1 MYSECPAVIIFW
13 IFTLFVGASTF
24 AFTYIFL
31 QLGLAWSIADAF
43 VAMLLCRGLLSM
55 VRRSLILR
63 ERISPETDTLT
74 RTVETNRAIFW
85 KRALFLA
92 ALPILYFAGADLLFG
107 LPPADALAALP
118 QAIVAGLTN
127 LLYVLFLLAAN
138 FALFLGPFYIYT
150 RIGKTMI
157 NPDDANFGVNMEDVR
172 GQKAAV
178 TEMRRILRLI
188 EHGRLY
194 VKAGGKRERGVLM
207 VGPPGTGKTMLAK
220 AIASSLHVPIYVA
233 NGGSFAMLFM
243 GIDAISVYLMVRA
256 ARRKAKVWG
265 GCIIFIDEIDA
276 LAQRRGGMGG
286 AAGGMMG
293 GMMGGGGMMGVN
305 MLLVLMDGI
314 DNPGY
319 FARQLRGL
327 VNITLDGVFIP
338 RVIGFNGTRI
348 SLRIP
353 ALKAPNFNILFIG
366 ATNRPSVLD
375 EAVTR
380 PGRFGRQIVFRL
392 PAREDRKDIAAL
404 YFDKKNHD
412 PALDT
417 PSRRDEFARITDK
430 YSPADIEQVLSLA
443 LLYAFED
450 GRDAFNWKDL
460 REAMGNVE
468 AGLAI
473 PVEYTE
479 RDRIAVARHEL
490 GHAVASH
497 FFKTD
502 HSHVRLSIRRRATA
516 IGEIGGY
523 HKDMPAEEEWM
534 KFRSQ
539 MAADIR
545 HDLGSIACEHV
556 FYGEGTSGVYMD
568 LRMATAEATAM
579 VGTIGMGPDKL
590 DPKMSARA
598 ANIGELLISV
608 AEIAQ
613 GAHEQ
618 GTWAGAVLNN
628 RRSRRVVAQILG
640 AAYIDDWR
648 LMYVNKEAID
658 LAAEALIAQ
667 GELMGDEISGLLD
680 SVGLRRPIDADPY
693 PEDLPSVPEEG
704 ETPAV
709 MTGSA

>member
-1 MYSECPAVIIFW
+1 MIIFW

-31 QLGLAWSIADAF
+31 QLGIAWSIADAL
-43 VAMLLCRGLLSM
+43 VAMLLCRGLFSM

-63 ERISPETDTLT
+63 ERISPEADTLT

-85 KRALFLA
+85 RRALFLA
-92 ALPILYFAGADLLFG
+92 ALPILYFAGAYYLFN
-107 LPPADALAALP
+107 LAPADALAALP
-118 QAIVAGLTN
+118 QAITSGLTN

-157 NPDDANFGVNMEDVR
+157 NPDDANFGVNMDDVR

-220 AIASSLHVPIYVA
+220 AIASTLHVPIYIA
-233 NGGSFAMLFM
+233 AGGSFAGMFL
-243 GIDAISVYLMVRA
+243 GIDALSVFLMVRA
-256 ARRKAKVWG
+256 ARKKAKTWG
-265 GCIIFIDEIDA
+265 GCIVFIDEIDA
-276 LAQRRGGMGG
+276 LGQKRSGTQGGGAMGGGMGG
-286 AAGGMMG
+286 MF
-293 GMMGGGGMMGVN
+293 GGGQLGLN

-314 DNPGY
+314 DNPGMII
-319 FARQLRGL
+319 RQLRGL
-327 VNITLDGVFIP
+327 VNLTLDGLFVP
-338 RVIGFNGTRI
+338 RLIGFNGTRWT
-348 SLRIP
+348 LRIP
-353 ALKAPNFNILFIG
+353 ALKAPNYNILFIG

-375 EAVTR
+375 EALTR

-392 PAREDRKDIAAL
+392 PSREDRKDIAAL

-417 PSRRDEFARITDK
+417 PSRREEFARITDK

-450 GRDAFNWKDL
+450 ARDAFNWKDV

-473 PVEYTE
+473 PVEYTD
-479 RDRIAVARHEL
+479 RDKIAVARHEL

-539 MAADIR
+539 MVAEIR

-568 LRMATAEATAM
+568 LRMATAMASTM
-579 VGTIGMGPDKL
+579 VGVIGMGPDKL
-590 DPKMSARA
+590 DERMSRRA
-598 ANIGELLISV
+598 ANIGEQLISV
-608 AEIAQ
+608 AEISQ
-613 GAHEQ
+613 GILEQ
-618 GTWAGAVLNN
+618 GSWAGAVLNN

-640 AAYIDDWR
+640 SAYIDDWR

-680 SVGLRRPIDADPY
+680 SVGLRTPTEADPY
-693 PEDLPSVPEEG
+693 PEDLPAVPDER
-704 ETPAV
+704 ETPTV
-709 MTGSA
+709 VSESA

>member
-1 MYSECPAVIIFW
+1 VIIFW
-13 IFTLFVGASTF
+13 IFTLFVGATTF
-24 AFTYIFL
+24 AFTFIFL
-31 QLGLAWSIADAF
+31 QLGLALSLVDAF
-43 VAMLLCRGLLSM
+43 VAMLLCRGIFSI

-63 ERISPETDTLT
+63 ERISPETDTFT

-85 KRALFLA
+85 RRALFLA
-92 ALPILYFAGADLLFG
+92 AIPILYFVGADLLFG
-107 LPPADALAALP
+107 LAPADALAALP

-138 FALFLGPFYIYT
+138 FTLFLGPFYIYT

-157 NPDDANFGVNMEDVR
+157 LPDDANFGVNMEDVR

-220 AIASSLHVPIYVA
+220 AIASSLHVPIYIA
-233 NGGSFAMLFM
+233 AGGSFAGMFL
-243 GIDAISVYLMVRA
+243 GIDALSVFLMVRA
-256 ARRKAKVWG
+256 ARKKAKTWG
-265 GCIIFIDEIDA
+265 GCIVFIDEIDA
-276 LAQRRGGMGG
+276 LGQRRSGVGGAGGAMGGMGG
-286 AAGGMMG
+286 MF
-293 GMMGGGGMMGVN
+293 GGGQLGLN

-314 DNPGY
+314 DNPGMIV
-319 FARQLRGL
+319 RQVRGL
-327 VNITLDGVFIP
+327 VNLTLDGLFLP
-338 RVIGFNGTRI
+338 RVIAFNGTRLN
-348 SLRIP
+348 LRIP
-353 ALKAPNFNILFIG
+353 ALKAPNYNILFIG

-375 EAVTR
+375 EALTR

-392 PAREDRKDIAAL
+392 PNREDRKDIAAL

-417 PSRRDEFARITDK
+417 PSRREEFARITDK
-430 YSPADIEQVLSLA
+430 YSPADIEQVLSLS

-450 GRDAFNWKDL
+450 SRDAFNWKDV

-473 PVEYTE
+473 PVEYTD
-479 RDRIAVARHEL
+479 RDKIAVARHEL

-539 MAADIR
+539 MVAEIR

-556 FYGEGTSGVYMD
+556 FYGEGTNGVYMD
-568 LRMATAEATAM
+568 LRMATAMASSM
-579 VGTIGMGPDKL
+579 VGVVGMGPEKL
-590 DPKMSARA
+590 DERMSRRA
-598 ANIGELLISV
+598 ANIGEQLISV
-608 AEIAQ
+608 AEIPS
-613 GAHEQ
+613 GLLEQ
-618 GTWAGAVLNN
+618 GSFTGAVLGN
-628 RRSRRVVAQILG
+628 RRSRRIVAQILG
-640 AAYIDDWR
+640 SAYIDDWR

-680 SVGLRRPIDADPY
+680 SVGLRMPTEEDPY
-693 PEDLPSVPEEG
+693 PEDLPAVPEER
-704 ETPAV
+704 ETPKV
-709 MTGSA
+709 VSESA

>member
-1 MYSECPAVIIFW
+1 MIIFW
-13 IFTLFVGASTF
+13 IFTLFVGASAFSF
-24 AFTYIFL
+24 AFIYL
-31 QLGLAWSIADAF
+31 ELGIVWSIGYAIL
-43 VAMLLCRGLLSM
+43 AMLLTRGILSIA
-55 VRRSLILR
+55 RRSLIVR
-63 ERISPETDTLT
+63 ERITPETDTLQ

-85 KRALFLA
+85 RRFLYLALV
-92 ALPILYFAGADLLFG
+92 PILYFGAAYELFG
-107 LPPADALAALP
+107 LAPEDAIAALP
-118 QAIVAGLTN
+118 SFIATAVTQ
-127 LLYVLFLLAAN
+127 LLYILFLLFAN
-138 FALFLGPFYIYT
+138 MILFLGPFYILS

-157 NPDDANFGVNMEDVR
+157 VPDDARFGVDMDDVR
-172 GQKAAV
+172 GQKSAV
-178 TEMRRILRLI
+178 GEMRRILRLI

-220 AIASSLHVPIYVA
+220 AIASSLHVPIYIA

-256 ARRKAKVWG
+256 ARKKAKTWG

-286 AAGGMMG
+286 GGGMMG
-293 GMMGGGGMMGVN
+293 GMMGMMGGGMMGLN

-319 FARQLRGL
+319 VIRQLRGL
-327 VNITLDGVFIP
+327 VNLTLDGLFLP
-338 RVIGFNGTRI
+338 RKVGANGSTWN
-348 SLRIP
+348 LRIP
-353 ALKAPNFNILFIG
+353 PLKAPAYNILFIG

-380 PGRFGRQIVFRL
+380 PGRFGRQLVFRL
-392 PAREDRKDIAAL
+392 PDRESRKDIAEL
-404 YFDKKNHD
+404 YFSKKQHD

-417 PSRRDEFARITDK
+417 PARRDEFARITDN

-450 GRDAFNWKDL
+450 GRDAFNWRDL

-479 RDRIAVARHEL
+479 RDKVAVARHEL

-497 FFKTD
+497 FFKTG

-516 IGEIGGY
+516 MGEIGGY
-523 HKDMPAEEEWM
+523 HKDMPEQEEWI

-539 MAADIR
+539 MTAEIR

-556 FYGEGTSGVYMD
+556 FYGEGTNGVYMD
-568 LRMATAEATAM
+568 LRMATAMACAM
-579 VGTIGMGPDKL
+579 VGSIGMGPDRL
-590 DPKMSARA
+590 DPQMSIKA
-598 ANIGELLISV
+598 ADIGEQLISV
-608 AEIAQ
+608 AEIPAGLHAQ
-613 GAHEQ
+613 G
-618 GTWAGAVLNN
+618 TSTGAVLSNP
-628 RRSRRVVAQILG
+628 RARRVVAQLLG
-640 AAYIDDWR
+640 SAYIDDWR
-648 LMYVNKEAID
+648 LVYVNKEAID
-658 LAAEALIAQ
+658 QAAEALIAQ
-667 GELMGDEISGLLD
+667 GELMGDEIAGLLE
-680 SVGLRRPIDADPY
+680 SVGMRMPTASDPY
-693 PEDLPSVPEEG
+693 PEDLPTVPDRREKINVVSE
-704 ETPAV
+704 
-709 MTGSA
+709 SA

>member
-1 MYSECPAVIIFW
+1 
-13 IFTLFVGASTF
+13 
-24 AFTYIFL
+24 
-31 QLGLAWSIADAF
+31 
-43 VAMLLCRGLLSM
+43 MLLCRGILSM
-55 VRRSLILR
+55 ARRWLIVR
-63 ERISPETDTLT
+63 ERMTPDTDTMK

-85 KRALFLA
+85 RRALFIGA
-92 ALPILYFAGADLLFG
+92 IPTLYFVVMYYVFNLL
-107 LPPADALAALP
+107 PEEALAALP
-118 QAIVAGLTN
+118 A
-127 LLYVLFLLAAN
+127 LLSQVFTQLVYLFFLLGAN
-138 FALFLGPFYIYT
+138 FLLFFGPFYIYT

-157 NPDDANFGVNMEDVR
+157 NPDDANFGVSIDDVR

-178 TEMRRILRLI
+178 TEMRRILDLI
-188 EHGRLY
+188 EHGRMF

-220 AIASSLHVPIYVA
+220 AIASTLHVPIYIA
-233 NGGSFAMLFM
+233 AGGSFAGMFL
-243 GIDAISVYLMVRA
+243 GIDALSVFLMVRA
-256 ARRKAKVWG
+256 ARKKAKTWG
-265 GCIIFIDEIDA
+265 GCIVFIDEIDA
-276 LAQRRGGMGG
+276 LGQRRSGTQGGGAMGG
-286 AAGGMMG
+286 AMG
-293 GMMGGGGMMGVN
+293 GMFGGGQLGLN

-314 DNPGY
+314 DNPGMLV
-319 FARQLRGL
+319 RQLRGL
-327 VNITLDGVFIP
+327 VNLTLDGLFIP
-338 RVIGFNGTRI
+338 RVIGFNGTRLQ
-348 SLRIP
+348 LRIP
-353 ALKAPNFNILFIG
+353 ALKAPKYNILFIG
-366 ATNRPSVLD
+366 ATTRPPVMD
-375 EAVTR
+375 EALTR

-392 PAREDRKDIAAL
+392 PSREDRKDIAAL

-590 DPKMSARA
+590 DPKMSIRA
-598 ANIGELLISV
+598 ANIGEQLISV

-613 GAHEQ
+613 GVHEQ

-680 SVGLRRPIDADPY
+680 SVGLRRPTDADPY
-693 PEDLPSVPEEG
+693 PEDLPSVPEERD
-704 ETPAV
+704 TPAV

>member
-1 MYSECPAVIIFW
+1 VIIFW
-13 IFTLFVGASTF
+13 IFTFFVGSSAF
-24 AFTYIFL
+24 AFAYIFM
-31 QLGLAWSIADAF
+31 QLGLGWSLAYAL
-43 VAMLLCRGLLSM
+43 VAMLLCRGILSM
-55 VRRSLILR
+55 VKRWLIVR
-63 ERISPETDTLT
+63 EHIAPELDVNQ
-74 RTVETNRAIFW
+74 RTIETNRAIFW
-85 KRALFLA
+85 KRAIIVALVPAIYFGAANLLFSLTPEEA
-92 ALPILYFAGADLLFG
+92 ILALPTFMQSALTQLIYLF
-107 LPPADALAALP
+107 
-118 QAIVAGLTN
+118 
-127 LLYVLFLLAAN
+127 FLLLAN
-138 FALFLGPFYIYT
+138 SVLFLGPFYILS

-157 NPDDANFGVNMEDVR
+157 SPDDARFGVNMEDVR

-178 TEMRRILRLI
+178 GEMRRILRLI

-293 GMMGGGGMMGVN
+293 GMMGGGGMMGLN

-590 DPKMSARA
+590 DPKMSIRA
-598 ANIGELLISV
+598 ANIGEQLISV

-613 GAHEQ
+613 GVHEQ

-680 SVGLRRPIDADPY
+680 SVGLRRPTDADPY
-693 PEDLPSVPEEG
+693 PEDLPSVPEERDATIAKS
-704 ETPAV
+704 E
-709 MTGSA
+709 SA

>member
-1 MYSECPAVIIFW
+1 V
-13 IFTLFVGASTF
+13 
-24 AFTYIFL
+24 
-31 QLGLAWSIADAF
+31 
-43 VAMLLCRGLLSM
+43 
-55 VRRSLILR
+55 
-63 ERISPETDTLT
+63 
-74 RTVETNRAIFW
+74 
-85 KRALFLA
+85 
-92 ALPILYFAGADLLFG
+92 LYLAGAYFLFG
-107 LPPADALAALP
+107 LEPVDAIAALP
-118 QAIVAGLTN
+118 QAIAAGATN

-157 NPDDANFGVNMEDVR
+157 NPDDANFGVNMDDVR

-188 EHGRLY
+188 EHGRLF

-220 AIASSLHVPIYVA
+220 AIASTLHVPIYIA
-233 NGGSFAMLFM
+233 AGGSFAGMFM
-243 GIDAISVYLMVRA
+243 GIDALSVFLMVRA
-256 ARRKAKVWG
+256 ARKKAKTWG
-265 GCIIFIDEIDA
+265 GCIVFIDEIDA
-276 LAQRRGGMGG
+276 LGQRRSGTQGGGAMGGGMGG
-286 AAGGMMG
+286 MF
-293 GMMGGGGMMGVN
+293 GGGQLGLN

-314 DNPGY
+314 DNPGMMI
-319 FARQLRGL
+319 RQLRGL
-327 VNITLDGVFIP
+327 VNLTLDGLFIP
-338 RVIGFNGTRI
+338 RLIAFNGTRWN
-348 SLRIP
+348 LRIP
-353 ALKAPNFNILFIG
+353 ALKAPSYNILFIG

-375 EAVTR
+375 EALTR

-392 PAREDRKDIAAL
+392 PSREDRKDIAAL

-417 PSRRDEFARITDK
+417 PGRREEFARITDK

-450 GRDAFNWKDL
+450 SRDAFNWKDV

-479 RDRIAVARHEL
+479 RDKIAVARHEL

-502 HSHVRLSIRRRATA
+502 HSHVRLSIRRRARA

-539 MAADIR
+539 MVAEIR

-568 LRMATAEATAM
+568 LRMATAMASTM
-579 VGTIGMGPDKL
+579 VGVIGMGPDKL
-590 DPKMSARA
+590 DERMSKRA
-598 ANIGELLISV
+598 ADIGEQLISV
-608 AEIAQ
+608 AEISQ
-613 GAHEQ
+613 GILEQ
-618 GTWAGAVLNN
+618 GTYAGAVLNN

-640 AAYIDDWR
+640 SAYIDDWR

-680 SVGLRRPIDADPY
+680 SVGLRTPTEADPY
-693 PEDLPSVPEEG
+693 PEDM
-704 ETPAV
+704 PAV
-709 MTGSA
+709 PDEREKPAVVSESA

>member
-1 MYSECPAVIIFW
+1 VIIFW
-13 IFTLFVGASTF
+13 IFTLFVGATTF

-31 QLGLAWSIADAF
+31 QLGLALSLVDAF
-43 VAMLLCRGLLSM
+43 IAMLLCRGILTM
-55 VRRSLILR
+55 IRRSLILR
-63 ERISPETDTLT
+63 ERISAETDTFT

-85 KRALFLA
+85 RRALFLA

-107 LPPADALAALP
+107 LAPADALAALP

-127 LLYVLFLLAAN
+127 LLYVLFLLGAN
-138 FALFLGPFYIYT
+138 FMLFLGPFYIYT

-157 NPDDANFGVNMEDVR
+157 LPDDANFGVDMDDVR
-172 GQKAAV
+172 GQRAAV

-220 AIASSLHVPIYVA
+220 AIASSLHVPIYIA
-233 NGGSFAMLFM
+233 AGGSFAGMFL
-243 GIDAISVYLMVRA
+243 GIDALSVFLMVRA
-256 ARRKAKVWG
+256 ARKKAKTWG
-265 GCIIFIDEIDA
+265 GCIVFIDEIDA
-276 LAQRRGGMGG
+276 LGQRRSGTQGGGAMGG
-286 AAGGMMG
+286 AMG
-293 GMMGGGGMMGVN
+293 GMFGGGQLGLN

-314 DNPGY
+314 DNPVMIV
-319 FARQLRGL
+319 RQVRGL
-327 VNITLDGVFIP
+327 VNLTLDGLFLP
-338 RVIGFNGTRI
+338 RVIAFNGTRLN
-348 SLRIP
+348 LRIP
-353 ALKAPNFNILFIG
+353 ALKAPNYNILFIG

-375 EAVTR
+375 EALTR

-392 PAREDRKDIAAL
+392 PNREDRKDIAAL

-417 PSRRDEFARITDK
+417 PSRREEFARITDK
-430 YSPADIEQVLSLA
+430 YSPADIEQVLSLS

-450 GRDAFNWKDL
+450 ARDAFNWKDV

-479 RDRIAVARHEL
+479 RDKIAVARHEL

-539 MAADIR
+539 MVAEIR

-556 FYGEGTSGVYMD
+556 FYGEGTNGVYMD
-568 LRMATAEATAM
+568 LRMATAMASSM
-579 VGTIGMGPDKL
+579 VGVVGMGPEKL
-590 DPKMSARA
+590 DEEMSRRA
-598 ANIGELLISV
+598 ADIGEQLISV
-608 AEIAQ
+608 AEIPS
-613 GAHEQ
+613 GLLEQ
-618 GTWAGAVLNN
+618 GSFTGAVLNN
-628 RRSRRVVAQILG
+628 RRSRRIVAQILG
-640 AAYIDDWR
+640 SAYIDDWR

-680 SVGLRRPIDADPY
+680 SVGLRMPTEADPY
-693 PEDLPSVPEEG
+693 PEDLPAVPDERQAPKVVSE
-704 ETPAV
+704 
-709 MTGSA
+709 SA

>member
-1 MYSECPAVIIFW
+1 MIIFW
-13 IFTLFVGASTF
+13 IFTLFAGASTF

-63 ERISPETDTLT
+63 ERISAETDILT

-92 ALPILYFAGADLLFG
+92 ALPVLYFAGAYFLFG
-107 LPPADALAALP
+107 LEPIDALNALP
-118 QAIVAGLTN
+118 QAIVSGLTN

-172 GQKAAV
+172 GQRAAV

-220 AIASSLHVPIYVA
+220 AIASSLHVPIYIA
-233 NGGSFAMLFM
+233 AGGSFAGMFL
-243 GIDAISVYLMVRA
+243 GIDALSVFLMVRA
-256 ARRKAKVWG
+256 ARKKAKTWG
-265 GCIIFIDEIDA
+265 GCIVFIDEIDA
-276 LAQRRGGMGG
+276 LGQKRSGTQGAGAMGGGMGG
-286 AAGGMMG
+286 MF
-293 GMMGGGGMMGVN
+293 GGGQLGLN

-314 DNPGY
+314 DNPGMII
-319 FARQLRGL
+319 RQLRGL
-327 VNITLDGVFIP
+327 VNLTLDGLFLP
-338 RVIGFNGTRI
+338 RIVGFNGTKLQ
-348 SLRIP
+348 LRIP
-353 ALKAPNFNILFIG
+353 ALKAPNYNILFIG

-375 EAVTR
+375 EALTR

-392 PAREDRKDIAAL
+392 PNREDRKDIAAL
-404 YFDKKNHD
+404 YFDKKKHD
-412 PALDT
+412 PSLDT
-417 PSRRDEFARITDK
+417 PSRREEFARITDQ

-450 GRDAFNWKDL
+450 GRDLIQWKDI

-479 RDRIAVARHEL
+479 RDKVAVARHEL

-497 FFKTD
+497 FYMTD
-502 HSHVRLSIRRRATA
+502 HSHVRLSIRRRATTH
-516 IGEIGGY
+516 GEIGGY
-523 HKDMPAEEEWM
+523 HKSLPAEEEWLE
-534 KFRSQ
+534 FRSQ
-539 MAADIR
+539 LAAHIR
-545 HDLGSIACEHV
+545 HALGSLACEHV
-556 FYGEGTSGVYMD
+556 FYGENTSGVFMD
-568 LRMATAEATAM
+568 LVQATATACRM

-590 DPKMSARA
+590 DPQMSAKA
-598 ANIGELLISV
+598 ASIGEQLISV
-608 AEIAQ
+608 AEVTQ
-613 GAHEQ
+613 GVHAQ
-618 GTWAGAVLNN
+618 GTWVGAVLNN
-628 RRSRRVVAQILG
+628 PRSRRVVAQLLG
-640 AAYIDDWR
+640 SAYIDDWR
-648 LMYVNKEAID
+648 LMQVNKDAID
-658 LAAEALIAQ
+658 QAAEALIAQ

-680 SVGLRRPIDADPY
+680 SVGMRAPVDSDPY
-693 PEDLPSVPEEG
+693 PQDLPTVPDQRAPITAVS
-704 ETPAV
+704 ETA
-709 MTGSA
+709 

>member
-1 MYSECPAVIIFW
+1 MIIFW
-13 IFTLFVGASTF
+13 IFTLFVGSSAF
-24 AFTYIFL
+24 AVAYIYFQYDIL
-31 QLGLAWSIADAF
+31 WSLGYAVI
-43 VAMLLCRGLLSM
+43 AMLACRGILSM
-55 VRRSLILR
+55 ARRWLMVR
-63 ERISPETDTLT
+63 EHMVPEADVNV

-85 KRALFLA
+85 KRALYFA
-92 ALPILYFAGADLLFG
+92 AVPALYFTAAYWLFS
-107 LPPADALAALP
+107 LTPED
-118 QAIVAGLTN
+118 AIVALPTFLQTALTQ
-127 LLYVLFLLAAN
+127 LIYLFFLLLAN
-138 FALFLGPFYIYT
+138 SVLFLGPFYILS

-157 NPDDANFGVNMEDVR
+157 SPDDARFGVEIEDVR

-286 AAGGMMG
+286 MMGGGMMG
-293 GMMGGGGMMGVN
+293 GMMGGGGMMGLN

-319 FARQLRGL
+319 IARQLRGL
-327 VNITLDGVFIP
+327 VNITLDGLFIP
-338 RVIGFNGTRI
+338 RLVGFNGTRI

-353 ALKAPNFNILFIG
+353 ALKAPAFNILFIG

-404 YFDKKNHD
+404 YFDKKRHD

-450 GRDAFNWKDL
+450 GRDSFNWKDL

-479 RDRIAVARHEL
+479 RDKVAVARHEL

-539 MAADIR
+539 MTAELR

-568 LRMATAEATAM
+568 LRMATAMACAM

-590 DPKMSARA
+590 EPRMSVRA
-598 ANIGELLISV
+598 ANIGEQLISV
-608 AEIAQ
+608 AEVAQ

-628 RRSRRVVAQILG
+628 KRGRRVVAQLLG
-640 AAYIDDWR
+640 SAYIDDWR

-680 SVGLRRPIDADPY
+680 SVGLRRPSDADPY
-693 PEDLPSVPEEG
+693 PEDLPAVPEER
-704 ETPAV
+704 EVPAA